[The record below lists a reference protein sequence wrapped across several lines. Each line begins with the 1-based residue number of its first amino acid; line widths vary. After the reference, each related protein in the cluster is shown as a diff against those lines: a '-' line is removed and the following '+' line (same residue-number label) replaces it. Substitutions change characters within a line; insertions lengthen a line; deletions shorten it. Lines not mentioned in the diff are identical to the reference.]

1 MVQIFFTSVE
11 SDHTMLLHPLRRVI
25 ENSHVHLQK
34 QEALVQDIG
43 CVKSVARSNNLP
55 KSKLNQAGAWHS
67 AKQNVKNTL
76 MQASMLEIFQAH
88 QYSHHKSKI
97 SIMTCET
104 EIHRAVALQTEH
116 VQMPHYLHDARL
128 LCHSMLTSMY
138 KTVHR
143 ENRDAC
149 GPAIQYWS
157 SCQEPKM
164 QVWHGHACK
173 LSFAIDQHDSACDSF
188 LYADAMLMNLSRW
201 TKRAQSAH
209 SSSRMT
215 YISILE
221 GYLTFAGYL

>member
-1 MVQIFFTSVE
+1 
-11 SDHTMLLHPLRRVI
+11 MLLHPLRRVI
-25 ENSHVHLQK
+25 ENSQIYLQK
-34 QEALVQDIG
+34 QETLVQDIG
-43 CVKSVARSNNLP
+43 CVKSVAQSNNLP
-55 KSKLNQAGAWHS
+55 KSKLNKAGAWVS
-67 AKQNVKNTL
+67 AKQDVKNTL

-97 SIMTCET
+97 SIMTCEP
-104 EIHRAVALQTEH
+104 EILRAVALQAEH
-116 VQMPHYLHDARL
+116 VHMPHYLHDARL

-149 GPAIQYWS
+149 GPALQYWS

-164 QVWHGHACK
+164 QVWHGHACR
-173 LSFAIDQHDSACDSF
+173 LSFAIEQHDRACDSF
-188 LYADAMLMNLSRW
+188 LHADAMLISLLRS
-201 TKRAQSAH
+201 TKPTQSAH

-221 GYLTFAGYL
+221 GYLMFAGSL